1 MSERKMRIEV
11 LVAYPPTDKC
21 RAILTMAQEAVV
33 QEPRLRLDVY
43 ESGSPPL
50 VKPTAGWLKPPPNA
64 DHAKFKKIPS
74 IYVNGCPLACGKV
87 PDREEFYKMIAEQLE
102 REWQE

>member
-1 MSERKMRIEV
+1 MEGRKMRIEV

-21 RAILTMAQEAVV
+21 RAVLEMAREAAASD
-33 QEPRLRLDVY
+33 PRLRLDIY

-50 VKPTAGWLKPPPNA
+50 IKPTAGWLKPPPNA

-74 IYVNGCPLACGKV
+74 IYVNGCPLTCGEV
-87 PDREEFYKMIAEQLE
+87 PSREELMRLIEEQLKQ
-102 REWQE
+102 EWQE

>member
-1 MSERKMRIEV
+1 MRIEV

-21 RAILTMAQEAVV
+21 KAILDLVNEMVASD
-33 QEPRLRLDVY
+33 PRLRLDIY

-50 VKPTAGWLKPPPNA
+50 VKPTAGWMKPPPQA

-74 IYVNGCPLACGKV
+74 LYINGCPLACGEV
-87 PDREEFYKMIAEQLE
+87 PERKALMKMIAEQLE
-102 REWQE
+102 EEWQE